1 MSIHRKKYRYGI
13 LDADAADRPPV
24 HAKWS
29 SGMVK
34 VKYECDD
41 DDDGD
46 GGGDA
51 WRRKALLYGDEVGSG
66 PSSAAAAPLVHRSHG
81 RASSRRAAAA
91 STSALATSPPRSGRC
106 GARRLPPTPSSRGTP
121 RRRP

>member
-66 PSSAAAAPLVHRSHG
+66 PSSAAAAPLVHRSRRRG
-81 RASSRRAAAA
+81 RAAAA